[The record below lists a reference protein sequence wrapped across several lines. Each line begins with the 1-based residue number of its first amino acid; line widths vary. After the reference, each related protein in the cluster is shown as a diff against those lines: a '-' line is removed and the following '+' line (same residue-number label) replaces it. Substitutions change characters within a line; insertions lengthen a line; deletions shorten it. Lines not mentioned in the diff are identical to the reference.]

1 MIAMGVLVENPFDTE
16 TLATLNR
23 RNRNL
28 RRVNE
33 VSQKLTSLLR
43 EDEVMYYLLEG
54 SAGIIGA
61 PVASLWM
68 WEGESRQALCC
79 TATYPPK
86 ERELLEPYRLNPAEG
101 VAGWV
106 VTHQTTVVTRNAYAD
121 QRFTAEIDKKTG
133 FNTQSMLAVPVRIR
147 GEVIGVIEILNKL
160 NADFD
165 DEDVTMVETLA
176 AAAAI
181 ALDNARLV
189 TSLQAQN
196 AELDSFAH
204 TVAHDLKGPMSAILG
219 YSDFLLEIGP
229 DDIDSAELAQICRI
243 IAKSA
248 SKMNN
253 IIHEILL
260 LSGVRKAKTTMSPIR
275 MEEVIIEA
283 TSRLSHTIED
293 FKGQLILPSSWP
305 TAVGYAPWVEEVW
318 INYISNALKYGGPN
332 PEIELGY
339 TEVEEGIWFWVKDH
353 GIGLTKEQQQQLFAP
368 FSRLEQVRVEA
379 HWLGLSIVQRIVKKL
394 GGEVA
399 VDSTVGVGST
409 FKFLL
414 GRAPS

>member
-1 MIAMGVLVENPFDTE
+1 MISMGVLVENPFDTE
-16 TLATLNR
+16 TLSILNR

-33 VSQKLTSLLR
+33 VSQKLTSLLC

-54 SAGIIGA
+54 SAEIIGA

-68 WEGESRQALCC
+68 WENDTRQALCC
-79 TATYPPK
+79 TATYPPH
-86 ERELLEPYRLNPAEG
+86 EREMLQPYRLNPNEG

-106 VTHQTTVVTRNAYAD
+106 VTHQMSVVTRNAYED

-147 GEVIGVIEILNKL
+147 DEVIGVIEILNKL

-196 AELDSFAH
+196 AELDAFAH

-219 YSDFLLEIGP
+219 YSDFLLEAGN
-229 DDIDSAELAQICRI
+229 DVDINEVAQICRI

-260 LSGVRKAKTTMSPIR
+260 LSGVRKAKVAMNPIR
-275 MEEVIIEA
+275 MEEVIMEA
-283 TSRLSHTIED
+283 TSRLSHMIED
-293 FKGQLILPSSWP
+293 FNCQLITPKSWP
-305 TAVGYAPWVEEVW
+305 TVLGYAAWIEEIW
-318 INYISNALKYGGPN
+318 INYISNAIKYGGPT
-332 PEIELGY
+332 PQIELGY
-339 TEVEEGIWFWVKDH
+339 TEEETGVWFWVKDQ
-353 GIGLTKEQQQQLFAP
+353 GNGLTEEQQQLLFAP
-368 FSRLEQVRVEA
+368 FSRLEQVRVEG
-379 HWLGLSIVQRIVKKL
+379 HGLGLSIVHRIVQKL
-394 GGEVA
+394 DGQVA
-399 VDSTVGVGST
+399 IDSKIGVGST
-409 FKFLL
+409 FKFFLDK
-414 GRAPS
+414 PY

>member
-1 MIAMGVLVENPFDTE
+1 MISMGVLVENPFDTE
-16 TLATLNR
+16 TLSILNR

-33 VSQKLTSLLR
+33 VSQKLTSLLC

-54 SAGIIGA
+54 SAEIIGA

-68 WEGESRQALCC
+68 WENDTRQALCC
-79 TATYPPK
+79 TATYPPH
-86 ERELLEPYRLNPAEG
+86 EREMLQPYRLNPNEG

-106 VTHQTTVVTRNAYAD
+106 VTHQMSVVTRNAYED

-147 GEVIGVIEILNKL
+147 DEVIGVIEILNKL

-196 AELDSFAH
+196 AELDAFAH

-219 YSDFLLEIGP
+219 YSDFLLEAGN
-229 DDIDSAELAQICRI
+229 DVDINEVAQICRI

-260 LSGVRKAKTTMSPIR
+260 LSGVRKAKVAMNPIR
-275 MEEVIIEA
+275 MEEVIMEA
-283 TSRLSHTIED
+283 TSRLSHMIED
-293 FKGQLILPSSWP
+293 FNGQLITPKSWP
-305 TAVGYAPWVEEVW
+305 TVLGYAAWIEEIW
-318 INYISNALKYGGPN
+318 INYISNAIKYGGPT
-332 PEIELGY
+332 PQIELGY
-339 TEVEEGIWFWVKDH
+339 TEEETGVWFWVKDQ
-353 GIGLTKEQQQQLFAP
+353 GNGLTEEQQQLLFAP
-368 FSRLEQVRVEA
+368 FSRLEQVRVEG
-379 HWLGLSIVQRIVKKL
+379 HGLGLSIVHRIVQKL
-394 GGEVA
+394 GGQVA
-399 VDSTVGVGST
+399 IDSKIGVGST
-409 FKFLL
+409 FKFFLDK
-414 GRAPS
+414 PY